1 MADDYYFGSGTLGEN
16 NVETIRFFDVAHEGA
31 QVRNI
36 AGVVAEGRL
45 ERLHRLNPRSLV
57 VVATDQLS
65 RAAAQ
70 AVATLRS
77 PLRLPMVVAT
87 ALPNYVGALD
97 LVVVVGDRN
106 SSEAHQALQV
116 AAARGAVTAL
126 VGTHGPVA
134 EDAPEQTL
142 RFPVLPAGVG
152 SSPTRTMSAVCS
164 ILDLLEEDPDLVVQ
178 RLHSTA
184 DAIDTELESL
194 SPERDEMVNLGRQ
207 LRSHVTGAHAVHTG
221 NRAIAELV
229 ATLWTLKGIPST
241 SADVVELPEVF
252 TDSDPTEDLF
262 HDPFLDPPGKVIPLK
277 AVVWAA
283 ELRGVPA
290 ALEQNCSVDTPGPV
304 AEALTLITRGYAATT
319 YTPDPEEY

>member
-1 MADDYYFGSGTLGEN
+1 MADDYYSGTLGEN
-16 NVETIRFFDVAHEGA
+16 SVETIRFFDVAHEGA

-36 AGVVAEGRL
+36 AGVVEERRL

-57 VVATDQLS
+57 VVATDQIS

-70 AVATLRS
+70 AVVTLRS
-77 PLRLPMVVAT
+77 PLRLPVVVTT

-106 SSEAHQALQV
+106 SSEALQALNV
-116 AAARGAVTAL
+116 ASSRGAVTAL

-142 RFPVLPAGVG
+142 QFPVLPAGVG
-152 SSPTRTMSAVCS
+152 SSPARTMSAICS

-178 RLHSTA
+178 RLRGTA
-184 DAIDTELESL
+184 DVIDTELESL

-207 LRSHVTGAHAVHTG
+207 LRRHVTGAQVIHTG
-221 NRAIAELV
+221 NRAIAELM
-229 ATLWTLKGIPST
+229 ATLWTLKGLTST
-241 SADVVELPEVF
+241 SADVAELPEIF
-252 TDSDPTEDLF
+252 ADTDSTADLF
-262 HDPFLDPPGKVIPLK
+262 HDPFLDSPGKVIPLK
-277 AVVWAA
+277 AVIWAA
-283 ELRGVPA
+283 ELQGVPA
-290 ALEQNCSVDTPGPV
+290 ALEQNCSVETPGPV
-304 AEALTLITRGYAATT
+304 AEALTLITRGFAATT